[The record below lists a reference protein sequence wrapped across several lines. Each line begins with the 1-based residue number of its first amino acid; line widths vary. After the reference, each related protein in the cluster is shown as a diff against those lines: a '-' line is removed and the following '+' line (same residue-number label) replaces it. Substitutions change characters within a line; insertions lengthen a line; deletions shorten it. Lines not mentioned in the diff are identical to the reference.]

1 MFSRRHVLLGLALG
15 SSAAAFDL
23 PRLAFAKIPGERR
36 FVLVILRGAMDG
48 LAAVPPY
55 ADPNYR
61 LLRGTLAL
69 PEPGREGGI
78 IPIDNFYGLHAAL
91 EPVAPFFKKGEA
103 VAVHATATPY
113 RERSHFDG
121 QDVLENG
128 TVSPHATQDGWLNRA
143 LGLYGVGARRLGLA
157 VGLGVPLAL
166 RGDVPVESWAPS
178 QLPGLSPAMV
188 QKLAA
193 LYKGDR
199 SFEAALEE
207 GVQSEKLAEVV
218 LGHDPR
224 AFRPGGQGPRAN
236 VFAKLAPDA
245 GKLLAAKD
253 GPRIAVMECLGWDTH
268 QDQGTVQ
275 GRMANTLK
283 AFANGIAG
291 LAQSLGP
298 AWRDTVVL
306 AASEFGRTARA
317 NGTGGT
323 DHGTATA
330 AFLFGG
336 AVKGGRV
343 IANWPGLAQG
353 RLYQGRDLAPTLDL
367 RAVLKTVLRD
377 HLELPE
383 DGIERAVFPASAQVK
398 PMDEL
403 VRS

>member
-1 MFSRRHVLLGLALG
+1 MFSRRHVLLGLAVG
-15 SSAAAFDL
+15 SSAAAFGL
-23 PRLAFAKIPGERR
+23 PRIAFAKISTERR
-36 FVLVILRGAMDG
+36 FALVILRGAMDG

-61 LLRGTLAL
+61 SLRGPLAL
-69 PEPGREGGI
+69 PEPGKEGGI
-78 IPIDNFYGLHAAL
+78 IPVDNFFGLNAAL

-103 VAVHATATPY
+103 LVLHATATPY

-128 TVSPHATQDGWLNRA
+128 TATPHATQDGWLNRA
-143 LGLYGVGARRLGLA
+143 LGLYGGDARRIGLA
-157 VGLGVPLAL
+157 VGQGVPLAL
-166 RGDVPVESWAPS
+166 RGEVPVQSWAPS
-178 QLPGLSPAMV
+178 QLLGLPPAMV

-199 SFEAALEE
+199 TFEMALEE
-207 GVQSEKLAEVV
+207 GVQSETLAEVA
-218 LGHDPR
+218 LGDGR
-224 AFRPGGQGPRAN
+224 MMGAQGPQAN
-236 VFAKLAPDA
+236 AFAKLAPDA

-253 GPRIAVMECLGWDTH
+253 GPRVAVMECLGWDTH
-268 QDQGTVQ
+268 QGQGTVQ

-283 AFANGIAG
+283 AFASGIAG

-306 AASEFGRTARA
+306 AVSEFGRTVRA

-336 AVKGGRV
+336 AVHGGRV
-343 IANWPGLAQG
+343 IASWPGLEQG

-367 RAVLKTVLRD
+367 RAALKAILRD

-383 DGIERAVFPASAQVK
+383 GGLDRVVFPASAPVK
-398 PMDEL
+398 PMGGL
-403 VRS
+403 VKS